1 MQQRLIFLALGNPGN
16 EYIKSRHNA
25 GWLMLDWL
33 LEKWSD
39 PTIPLVWKNERKING
54 LVTKIQVGNR
64 EVVAIKPQTFMNRSG
79 EAAKA
84 ALQWYNNWDPEKPD
98 DNVPNLIVLHDDLD
112 LELGKY
118 KLKFGSGPKDH
129 NGINSVR
136 QNLGT
141 DQFWYVRLGI
151 DNRQGIRNIPS
162 EVYVL
167 QQMNAEEINQL
178 QQLSDQLATEIEYL
192 V

>member
-64 EVVAIKPQTFMNRSG
+64 EIVAIKPQTFMNRSG
-79 EAAKA
+79 EAAKS

-151 DNRQGIRNIPS
+151 DNRQGKRSIPS

-167 QQMNAEEINQL
+167 QQMNPEEINQL